1 MLDITI
7 ERFMA
12 EDKMAL
18 VAKFDNSVI
27 AQSGMA
33 DHVLR
38 EIARMVAERYV
49 AENFQAI
56 CEHLSP
62 EAVANLSIAE
72 SAAKIR
78 ETLEK
83 KIPDKILEITKT
95 KTEVYRRGILGGMS
109 RIL

>member
-1 MLDITI
+1 MLDISV
-7 ERFMA
+7 ERFA
-12 EDKMAL
+12 TEDKMAF
-18 VAKFDNSVI
+18 VAKFDTDLMARI
-27 AQSGMA
+27 GMA
-33 DHVLR
+33 DQVLR
-38 EIARMVAERYV
+38 EVCKIVAERYV

-83 KIPDKILEITKT
+83 KIPDKILEVTRT
-95 KTEVYRRGILGGMS
+95 KTEVY
-109 RIL
+109 